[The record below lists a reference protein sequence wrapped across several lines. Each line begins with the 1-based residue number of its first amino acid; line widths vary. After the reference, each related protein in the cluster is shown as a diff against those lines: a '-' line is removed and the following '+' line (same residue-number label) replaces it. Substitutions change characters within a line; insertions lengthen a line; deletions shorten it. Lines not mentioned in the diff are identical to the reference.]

1 MSIPTGDDIPI
12 GTSAAKYDAVDAK
25 GRRKAPPDRLFAED
39 RHLPARDRRKLIGG
53 TRDLARNYTAAAW
66 AIRKH
71 LDYVATFQFQARTG
85 DDALNS
91 AIEEYLEEWA
101 LADNCDV
108 AGRHPLSRIVRLL
121 EARRTVDG
129 DVFVMLLSDGK
140 LQPIEAERIAS
151 PPPVF
156 IPASL
161 TLANE
166 YTHGVRVDESGRA
179 VGFALCS
186 RNPDGRTLAFDRELP
201 ASAVIQHGHFD
212 RFDQVRGISPLASA
226 YNTLRDTYEAYDYAL
241 AKLKVAQLFGLVFYR
256 DGVESVGA
264 ITELSEDENAGN
276 RYEVDFGR
284 GPVKL
289 ELEPGDRAEFLE
301 SKTPGSEFENYT
313 TSQLAL
319 ALKALDLPYSFFDES
334 FTNYSGARQALLMYE
349 QSAQSKRRDVAAVLD
364 RITTWRLA
372 LAVADGE
379 LRLPAGITLADLDW
393 EWIPTGLPWIDPLKE
408 ITADVAA
415 INAGLDSTPSAAK
428 RAGADAYE
436 LARQEAAYRNYR
448 RQLGLPADLPAA
460 ITANQLATAPEP
472 ATDD

>member
-1 MSIPTGDDIPI
+1 MTLPNDIATP
-12 GTSAAKYDAVDAK
+12 TSAGRYDATDSK
-25 GRRKAPPDRLFAED
+25 GRRKAPADRLFSED
-39 RHLPARDRRKLIGG
+39 THLASRDRRKLIGG

-71 LDYVATFQFQARTG
+71 LDYTATFQFQARTG
-85 DDALNS
+85 DDRLNQ
-91 AIEEYLEEWA
+91 AIEAYLENWA

-108 AGRHPLSRIVRLL
+108 ARRHPLSRLIRLL

-129 DVFVMLLSDGK
+129 DVFMLLLSDGK
-140 LQPIEAERIAS
+140 LQPIEAERIATPPPTIS
-151 PPPVF
+151 PPS
-156 IPASL
+156 SL
-161 TLANE
+161 AISP
-166 YTHGVRVDESGRA
+166 YTHGVRTDEAGA
-179 VGFALCS
+179 AIGFALCN
-186 RNPDGRTLAFDRELP
+186 RTGDGRTVMFEREIP
-201 ASAVIQHGHFD
+201 AAACVQHGHFD

-226 YNTLRDTYEAYDYAL
+226 YNTLRDTYEAFDYAL

-256 DGVESVGA
+256 DGIDSVGA
-264 ITELSEDENAGN
+264 ITEVADTEETGT
-276 RYEVDFGR
+276 RYDVDFGR

-289 ELEPGDRAEFLE
+289 ELEPGDKAEFLE
-301 SKTPGSEFENYT
+301 SKTPGSEFQSYT
-313 TSQLAL
+313 TQQIAL
-319 ALKALDLPYSFFDES
+319 ALKALDIPYSFFDES

-349 QSAQSKRRDVAAVLD
+349 QSAASKRRELAAVLD

-372 LAVADGE
+372 LAVIDGE
-379 LRLPAGITLADLDW
+379 LRLPAGVTVADLDW

-428 RAGADAYE
+428 RSGGDAYE

-448 RQLGLPADLPAA
+448 RQLGLPVDLPAA

-472 ATDD
+472 PANE